1 MRNNMSK
8 GDADGVNLTGV
19 WQGLYTY
26 PGINKSVAFVATL
39 IETPGTL
46 TGATHERC
54 VFRDGAGGS
63 LFATL
68 LGGREGRRVMFRK
81 TYDGAGPN
89 YDLVD
94 YEGTLSGDGIEIEGR
109 WVIRRVWS
117 GTFLMIREAGKAAA
131 RTRKV
136 FVRA

>member
-1 MRNNMSK
+1 MSNR
-8 GDADGVNLTGV
+8 DPDPLNLTGV

-26 PGINKSVAFVATL
+26 PGINKSVSFVATL

-46 TGATHERC
+46 TGSTHEPC
-54 VFRDGAGGS
+54 VFRDGAGGT

-68 LGGREGRRVMFRK
+68 LGGHGGAQVAFRK
-81 TYDGAGPN
+81 TYAAAGPN

-94 YEGTLSGDGIEIEGR
+94 YQGTLSADGIEIEGH
-109 WVIRRVWS
+109 WVIRRTWS
-117 GTFLMIREAGKAAA
+117 GTFLMIRETGKAAA

-136 FVRA
+136 VARA

>member
-1 MRNNMSK
+1 MSR
-8 GDADGVNLTGV
+8 GDADAVNLTGV

-26 PGINKSVAFVATL
+26 PRINKSVAFVATL

-46 TGATHERC
+46 TGSTREPC
-54 VFRDGAGGS
+54 VFRDGAGGT

-68 LGGREGRRVMFRK
+68 LGGRAGRRVTFRK
-81 TYDGAGPN
+81 TYEAAGRN

-94 YEGTLSGDGIEIEGR
+94 YEGTLSADGIEIEGR

-117 GTFLMIREAGKAAA
+117 GTFLMVRETGKAAA
-131 RTRKV
+131 RSRKV
-136 FVRA
+136 VERA

>member
-1 MRNNMSK
+1 MSK
-8 GDADGVNLTGV
+8 GDAGAANLTGV

-46 TGATHERC
+46 TGATHEPC
-54 VFRDGAGGS
+54 VFRDGAGGT

-68 LGGREGRRVMFRK
+68 LGGREGRRVTFRK
-81 TYDGAGPN
+81 TYEVAGPN

-94 YEGTLSGDGIEIEGR
+94 YEGTLSADGIEIEGR

-117 GTFLMIREAGKAAA
+117 GTFLMVRETGKTVA
-131 RTRKV
+131 RSRKV
-136 FVRA
+136 VERA

>member
-1 MRNNMSK
+1 MSK
-8 GDADGVNLTGV
+8 GDADGDKLTGV

-46 TGATHERC
+46 TGATHEPC
-54 VFRDGAGGS
+54 VFRDGAGGT

-68 LGGREGRRVMFRK
+68 LGGRAGRRVTFRK
-81 TYDGAGPN
+81 TYEAAGRN

-94 YEGTLSGDGIEIEGR
+94 YEGTLSADGIEIEGR

-117 GTFLMIREAGKAAA
+117 GTFLMVRETGKTVA
-131 RTRKV
+131 RSRKV
-136 FVRA
+136 VERA

>member
-1 MRNNMSK
+1 MSR
-8 GDADGVNLTGV
+8 GDADAVNLTGV

-26 PGINKSVAFVATL
+26 PRINKSVAFVATL

-46 TGATHERC
+46 TGSTHEPC
-54 VFRDGAGGS
+54 VFRDGAGGT

-68 LGGREGRRVMFRK
+68 LGGRAGRRVTFRK
-81 TYDGAGPN
+81 TYEAAGRN

-94 YEGTLSGDGIEIEGR
+94 YEGTLSADGIEIEGR

-117 GTFLMIREAGKAAA
+117 GTFLMVRETGKAAA
-131 RTRKV
+131 RSRKV
-136 FVRA
+136 VERA

>member
-1 MRNNMSK
+1 MNK

-46 TGATHERC
+46 TGATHEPC

-68 LGGREGRRVMFRK
+68 LGVREGRRVTFRK
-81 TYDGAGPN
+81 TYEAAGPN

-94 YEGTLSGDGIEIEGR
+94 YEGTLSANGIEIEGR

-117 GTFLMIREAGKAAA
+117 GTFLMVRETGKAVA
-131 RTRKV
+131 RSRKV
-136 FVRA
+136 VERA